1 MCGPPFGYH
10 KFLAQFIQIYSR
22 ILEMTRT
29 WIIINTHKLQKKVA
43 GNLLTTNTFKKRPH
57 AQNKSNLFLFV
68 LVRKF
73 LYANEKQ
80 CKKNMNQCG

>member
-1 MCGPPFGYH
+1 
-10 KFLAQFIQIYSR
+10 
-22 ILEMTRT
+22 MTRT

-43 GNLLTTNTFKKRPH
+43 GNLFTTNTFKKRPH

-80 CKKNMNQCG
+80 WKKNYEPMWIMLNKDIAHRDLECAISWAREKN